1 MTVSVSVLSQSVV
14 FYDTNGSP
22 RILIEN
28 YYAMY
33 VRYFGSS
40 CHGVPGLSGSGCMG
54 DLLSIVEVKSNR
66 ELDC

>member
-14 FYDTNGSP
+14 FYDINGSGFLLKIITP
-22 RILIEN
+22 C
-28 YYAMY
+28 MY
-33 VRYFGSS
+33 VTLDQVVTVSQAFRARAG
-40 CHGVPGLSGSGCMG
+40 MG